1 MKSAKLLSLSLLV
14 IAGVWNAI
22 GAPQNDQ
29 TNADGLLIH
38 FGGTQVELASPDT
51 NIFRLSVSLDGEPQ
65 PIDSTFIADS
75 NTNAVKWQFVKHH
88 GMIGIQTA
96 AGRLLM
102 NPKNG
107 EWSLEDTNG
116 EALVP
121 RHVIGDFAKT
131 NGYSSVAVTFG
142 WNKHMPMSVYG
153 SGNGVNA
160 LEQTNTWTRVAN
172 GVAVIPY
179 YWSKAGYA
187 VLAVTTNDNRP
198 AHWVAA
204 TNGEHAVTWISPG
217 TSADLY
223 LMPAPTLKDAAKN
236 YAQLTGYA
244 PVPPRWAF
252 GYLQSRWGWADRAY
266 IENTLTQFLKLKL
279 PVDAFIYDFEW
290 YTRKPDYSLPPN
302 GTADFNDFS
311 WNTNLFPSPAQQIKT
326 YKNQGVHFIGIRK
339 PRIGNATALTMIRTE
354 QWNLGAN
361 GREKFESRDI
371 DFANPDLRDWYISRS
386 ADLFKDGVDGWWN
399 DEGEASY
406 TTYYY
411 WNMAERE
418 AMDLYRPNE
427 RLWTLNRAF
436 SPGLQHF
443 GAAAWTGDIKSTW
456 TVLSNTP
463 TSLLNWSLA
472 GMPYETCDIGGFN
485 GTPPPELL
493 TRWMEAGVFFPVMRT
508 HSEFSQ
514 TPRFPWLYGTNAL
527 DAIRKALNL
536 RYRLIPYYYSL
547 GYEAFETGVP
557 LMRPL
562 AMEFPDDKQVANMSD
577 EWLMGPSLLA
587 APILQTGNK
596 RTVYLPNDTWYAFES
611 NVPLKGKRTID
622 ATAALD
628 EIPVYVRAGTILPL
642 GPVIQHTSQTPGGP
656 LQLEIYP
663 GKDATFTLYE
673 DDGRTTNYLG
683 GKFLRTSFKW
693 QGATGELS
701 WTRVGNYKGGNV
713 FQKFQAVLFDP
724 RGRNQASGV
733 LTTNGSIV
741 LTGRYF

>member
-1 MKSAKLLSLSLLV
+1 MKLSKILSICLLAA
-14 IAGVWNAI
+14 AGFFKAT
-22 GAPQNDQ
+22 AATQNVQ
-29 TNADGLLIH
+29 TNADGLSICYENAR
-38 FGGTQVELASPDT
+38 VELAAADT
-51 NIFRLSVSLDGEPQ
+51 NIFRLSISLDNTPQ
-65 PIDSTFIADS
+65 PIASTFLADA
-75 NTNAVKWQFVKHH
+75 NTNAVKWQTVKHH

-116 EALVP
+116 EALIP
-121 RHVIGDFAKT
+121 RHAIGDFTTT
-131 NGYSSVAVTFG
+131 NEISSIAVAFG
-142 WNKHMPMSVYG
+142 WKKRTPISVYG
-153 SGNGVNA
+153 CGNGVNA
-160 LEQTNTWTRVAN
+160 LAQTNTTTRVAN

-198 AHWVAA
+198 AHWVAG
-204 TNGEHAVTWISPG
+204 TNDTHSLTWIFPG

-223 LMPAPTLKDAAKN
+223 LMPAATLKDAAKN
-236 YAQLTGYA
+236 YAQLTGRA

-252 GYLQSRWGWADRAY
+252 GYLQSRWGWENRAY
-266 IENTLTQFLKLKL
+266 IENTLTQFAKLKL

-290 YTRKPDYSLPPN
+290 YTRKPDYSLPAN
-302 GTADFNDFS
+302 GTPDFNDFG
-311 WNTNLFPSPAQQIKT
+311 WNMNLFPDPAQQIKA

-354 QWNLGAN
+354 QWNLGAD

-371 DFANPDLRDWYISRS
+371 DFANPGLREWYISRS
-386 ADLFKDGVDGWWN
+386 ADLFKAGVDGWWN

-411 WNMAERE
+411 WNLTEQE
-418 AMDLYRPNE
+418 AMDRYRPGE

-436 SPGLQHF
+436 SPGLQRL

-456 TVLSNTP
+456 AVLASTP
-463 TSLLNWSLA
+463 TSLLNWNLA
-472 GMPYETCDIGGFN
+472 GLPYETCDIGGFN
-485 GTPPPELL
+485 GNPSPELL
-493 TRWMEAGVFFPVMRT
+493 TRWMQAGVFFPVMRS
-508 HSEFSQ
+508 HSEIRE

-527 DAIRKALNL
+527 DAIRKALDL

-547 GYEAFETGVP
+547 AHEAFETGVP

-587 APILQTGNK
+587 APLLQPSGK
-596 RTVYLPNDTWYAFES
+596 RTVYLPDDKWYAFES
-611 NVPLKGKRTID
+611 NVPSKGKQTLD
-622 ATAALD
+622 VTAALD
-628 EIPVYVRAGTILPL
+628 EIPVYIRAGTILPL
-642 GPVIQHTSQTPGGP
+642 GPAIQHTSQTPGGP

-663 GKDATFTLYE
+663 GKDATFTLFE

-683 GKFLRTSFKW
+683 GKVLRTTFKW
-693 QGATGELS
+693 QDATGQLS
-701 WTRVGNYKGGNV
+701 WTRTGNYKGGNM
-713 FQKFQAVLFDP
+713 FQKYQAIVFDP
-724 RGRNQASGV
+724 RGKIQANGV
-733 LTTNGSIV
+733 LTTNGLIT
-741 LTGRYF
+741 LAPK